1 MTVFVAQ
8 VVLMRMRQQEL
19 AELENKTFKFL
30 SSDSS
35 LQQGRDYQMTLEDS
49 IPCAKAAF
57 FFGPEYD
64 PAACLDLVSTT
75 TLPVATVG
83 AGNSALHG
91 KFEAVLAAIKLD
103 AGIQRWTGYGQ
114 TVVGYVSDYGTES
127 KFLEVPCTQSYN
139 AVEIP
144 SICYVGPSDSRDD

>member
-1 MTVFVAQ
+1 MQ
-8 VVLMRMRQQEL
+8 
-19 AELENKTFKFL
+19 K
-30 SSDSS
+30 
-35 LQQGRDYQMTLEDS
+35 
-49 IPCAKAAF
+49 PPF

-139 AVEIP
+139 AIEIL